1 MSVDDIARNLD
12 LAVERLSIVQLNQAA
27 SLIDEATSVL
37 YSTVSE
43 SNDPEIAEVLETW
56 QQAAVEIGNALRLCV
71 DIQKRIGK
79 YKVETLGVSDTT
91 SSSDS
96 TKSTNGTNGQRN
108 RAIIDRDK
116 FKYFFGKVRSNKHN
130 TNRSKQL
137 INELNSIRIFDTPDG
152 HAALKRHLEH
162 VVRSDENIIRTFAD
176 EYGTYQIRDS
186 LFVGPGGFLQLET
199 AWQVTPQ
206 GLRLTTIIPRRG
218 KK

>member
-12 LAVERLSIVQLNQAA
+12 LAVERLSVVQLNQAA

-37 YSTVSE
+37 YSAVSE
-43 SNDPEIAEVLETW
+43 SNDPEIAEVLETL
-56 QQAAVEIGNALRLCV
+56 QQASVEIGNALRLCV
-71 DIQKRIGK
+71 DVQKRIGK
-79 YKVETLGVSDTT
+79 YKAEILGVPDAT
-91 SSSDS
+91 SSTNS
-96 TKSTNGTNGQRN
+96 TKSTKEPSGWRN

-137 INELNSIRIFDTPDG
+137 INELNRIRIFDTLDG
-152 HAALKRHLEH
+152 HAALKRHLEQ
-162 VVRSDENIIRTFAD
+162 VVRSDENIVRTFTD

-186 LFVGPGGFLQLET
+186 LFAGPGGFLQLET